1 MKWNRWQHLTIAGA
15 LLGLLAGCTE
25 RNIPTA
31 PSTRP
36 LASATAGDGGS
47 LVELSRP
54 NAVGTCDD
62 GFASA
67 AWSIDEAEEPSVAV
81 NPVRPGN
88 IVAAWIQGP
97 FQNIVAAASFDG
109 GQSWQRVPVPLT
121 TCAGGQFLIA
131 GDVWLSFAPD
141 GILYG
146 IALAGNAL
154 SSVVPEVL
162 KSADGGLH
170 WTASVPPG
178 SSSVDPPADH
188 PSVTADPFNAS
199 FVYAIWDGSKAPHTG
214 AAVFSRTTDGGSTWE
229 PARAL
234 VEMASQSFIQFS
246 QILVLPNGALV
257 DLYEVYV
264 QQPNGPITQTTLQ
277 LLRSTDHGQS
287 WSTPVNAVAM
297 TPLYRPDGET
307 LVIDPETGQFIQ
319 DPTNPSFSVDMQNGN
334 LYAVWEDGRFSNFQ
348 YNDIAFTMSADGGA
362 SWSTPI
368 RVNQTPLDIPAA
380 NRQSFLPSVA
390 VAANGTIGV
399 SYYDFR
405 FNDPNPG
412 LRTDRWLVR
421 CHPGPNSTAT
431 DPACWTNEARL
442 TNSSFNIESVAPN
455 FRSVTPDFAGAFFLG
470 EYFGLA
476 SAKNDFVATFTQPD
490 GGNVTSVFFARR

>member
-1 MKWNRWQHLTIAGA
+1 MHRLGIGSCYLLFSA
-15 LLGLLAGCTE
+15 LLVGCVDRTT
-25 RNIPTA
+25 PTA
-31 PSTRP
+31 PSSRP
-36 LASATAGDGGS
+36 LASAAVANGAS

-62 GFASA
+62 GFASG

-88 IVAAWIQGP
+88 IVSAWIQGP

-109 GQSWQRVPVPLT
+109 GQTWQRVPVPLT

-146 IALAGNAL
+146 IALSGNAL
-154 SSVVPEVL
+154 SSVLPEVL
-162 KSADGGLH
+162 KSTDGGLH

-188 PSVTADPFNAS
+188 PSITADPTNTS
-199 FVYAIWDGSKAPHTG
+199 FVYAVWDGSKAPHTG

-287 WSTPVNAVAM
+287 WSTPVTFVTM
-297 TPLYRPDGET
+297 TPLYTPEGNT
-307 LVIDPETGQFIQ
+307 LVVDPETGQLVRS
-319 DPTNPSFSVDMQNGN
+319 PTNPSFAVDVRNGN
-334 LYAVWEDGRFSNFQ
+334 LYAVWEDGRFANFQ
-348 YNDIAFTMSADGGA
+348 YNDIAFSMSADGGA
-362 SWSTPI
+362 SWSAPI
-368 RVNQTPLDIPAA
+368 RVNQTPLNIPAA

-405 FNDPNPG
+405 LNDPQPG
-412 LRTDRWLVR
+412 LPTDRWLIQ
-421 CHPGPNSTAT
+421 CHPGSNGTAT
-431 DPACWTNEARL
+431 DPACWTGEVRL
-442 TNSSFNIESVAPN
+442 TNSSFNMEAVVPN
-455 FRSVTPDFAGAFFLG
+455 FVGFFLG
-470 EYFGLA
+470 DYFGLA

-490 GGNVTSVFFARR
+490 GDNVTSVFFARNANK

>member
-1 MKWNRWQHLTIAGA
+1 MYPLRMESWL
-15 LLGLLAGCTE
+15 LLGGVLLAACSD
-25 RNIPTA
+25 RDIPSA

-36 LASATAGDGGS
+36 LAATAAAVGS
-47 LVELSRP
+47 LVEISRP

-62 GFASA
+62 GFASG
-67 AWSIDEAEEPSVAV
+67 AWSIDEAEEPFVAV
-81 NPVRPGN
+81 NPVHPSN

-109 GQSWQRVPVPLT
+109 GQTWQRVPVPLT

-141 GILYG
+141 GTLYG
-146 IALAGNAL
+146 IALSGNAL
-154 SSVVPEVL
+154 SSVLPEVL
-162 KSADGGLH
+162 RSTDGGLH
-170 WTASVPPG
+170 WTAAVPPG

-188 PSVTADPFNAS
+188 PSVTADPTNAS
-199 FVYAIWDGSKAPHTG
+199 LVYAIWDGTKSPHSG
-214 AAVFSRTTDGGSTWE
+214 AAVFSRTTDGGATWE
-229 PARAL
+229 PPRAI
-234 VEMASQSFIQFS
+234 VVAPSQSFIQFS
-246 QILVLPNGALV
+246 QILVLPNGTVV
-257 DLYEVYV
+257 DLYEFYA
-264 QQPNGPITQTTLQ
+264 QQPNGPITQTSLQ

-334 LYAVWEDGRFSNFQ
+334 LYAIWEDGRFSNFQ
-348 YNDIAFTMSADGGA
+348 YNDIAFSMSADGGA

-380 NRQSFLPSVA
+380 NRQAFLPSVA

-421 CHPGPNSTAT
+421 CHPGPNGTAT
-431 DPACWTNEARL
+431 DRACWTGEARL
-442 TNSSFNIESVAPN
+442 TNSSFNMESVAPN
-455 FRSVTPDFAGAFFLG
+455 FESVTPDFAGAFFLG
-470 EYFGLA
+470 DYFGLA
-476 SAKNDFVATFTQPD
+476 NTRNDFVATFTQPD
-490 GGNVTSVFFARR
+490 GDNVTSVFFTRSAAK

>member
-1 MKWNRWQHLTIAGA
+1 VKAICIAG
-15 LLGLLAGCTE
+15 GLLFAAAFMAGCSDG
-25 RNIPTA
+25 NIPAA
-31 PSTRP
+31 PRVP
-36 LASATAGDGGS
+36 GADAAVAVQNAGS

-62 GFASA
+62 GFASG
-67 AWSIDEAEEPSVAV
+67 AWSIDEAEEPVVAV
-81 NPVRPGN
+81 NPVRPSN

-109 GQSWQRVPVPLT
+109 GQTWQRVPVPLT

-154 SSVVPEVL
+154 SAVLPEVL
-162 KSADGGLH
+162 KSTDGGLQ

-178 SSSVDPPADH
+178 SSNIDPPADH
-188 PSVTADPFNAS
+188 PSITADPTNAS
-199 FVYAIWDGSKAPHTG
+199 FVYAIWDGSKSPHSG
-214 AAVFSRTTDGGSTWE
+214 AAVFSRTTNGGSTWE
-229 PARAL
+229 TPRAI
-234 VEMASQSFIQFS
+234 VEAPSQSFIQFS
-246 QILVLPNGALV
+246 QILVLPNGTLI
-257 DLYEVYV
+257 DLYEFYA
-264 QQPNGPITQTTLQ
+264 QQPNGPITQTSLQ
-277 LLRSTDHGQS
+277 LMRSADHGQS
-287 WSTPVNAVAM
+287 WSTPVDAIAM

-307 LVIDPETGQFIQ
+307 LVIDRETGQFIQ

-348 YNDIAFTMSADGGA
+348 YNDIAFSMSADGGA
-362 SWSTPI
+362 SWSTPT

-421 CHPGPNSTAT
+421 CHPGPTSTAT
-431 DPACWTNEARL
+431 DPACWTSEARL

-455 FRSVTPDFAGAFFLG
+455 FESVTPDFAGAFFLG
-470 EYFGLA
+470 DYFGLA

-490 GGNVTSVFFARR
+490 GDNVTSVFFARR